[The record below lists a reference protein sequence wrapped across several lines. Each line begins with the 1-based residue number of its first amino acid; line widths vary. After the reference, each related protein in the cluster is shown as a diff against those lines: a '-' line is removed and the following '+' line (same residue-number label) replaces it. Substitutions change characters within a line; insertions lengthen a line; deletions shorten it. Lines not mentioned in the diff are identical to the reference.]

1 MGAGRF
7 FGGSLNPVHMAP
19 SAKSL
24 EVNRVREKVI
34 LEKLRDQHGCG
45 DGRGAGQETGPLSVV
60 KHGEMD

>member
-1 MGAGRF
+1 
-7 FGGSLNPVHMAP
+7 MAP

-45 DGRGAGQETGPLSVV
+45 DGRGAGQETGPLCVV
-60 KHGEMD
+60 KRGEMD